1 MIREMRVV
9 GLCLVAVCMGGCGDN
24 QTTIKATESAEAS
37 PSAAPKGPSLGD
49 IMKRVESD
57 EPPPEVDPGEDPAV
71 KNMSPFRGIYTSDQR
86 DVYEAAY
93 QQLKD
98 QPGQRE
104 YWLEQAEAS
113 LRTLN
118 LNLKMQSYLRAMQCA
133 SAYETRG
140 RQGEGKLFDA
150 QYASKFWI
158 NALFVQLDS
167 RNPGSVGGFPEQ
179 VPGIERFPDKKRD
192 FTPEPGVEPYRKQAF
207 INYRFIQDDDR
218 KPEGTKA
225 ALDRAKTCDGSL
237 PPEIG
242 QYE

>member
-1 MIREMRVV
+1 MSGKLNAIGLSIAV
-9 GLCLVAVCMGGCGDN
+9 LCLTACGAD
-24 QTTIKATESAEAS
+24 QTTIKTPEAS
-37 PSAAPKGPSLGD
+37 EAAPATAPKGPSLGD

-57 EPPPEVDPGEDPAV
+57 EPPPEVDSGEDPAV

-86 DVYEAAY
+86 DVYEAAF
-93 QQLKD
+93 QEIRD

-104 YWLEQAEAS
+104 FWLEQAETS
-113 LRTLN
+113 LKGLN

-207 INYRFIQDDDR
+207 INYRFIQEDDR
-218 KPEGTKA
+218 KPEGRKA
-225 ALDRAKTCDGSL
+225 ALDRAKSCDGSL
-237 PPEIG
+237 PPEVG